1 MRVTAVGRL
10 RRGRAG
16 LAEVRVKDA
25 SGRPVARALV
35 RVNGRGLKSVTRRT
49 GAKGSVRMRLTPRRA
64 ATLTVTV
71 TRKGYRDARTTLVV
85 R

>member
-35 RVNGRGLKSVTRRT
+35 RVNGRGLRSVARRT
-49 GAKGSVRMRLTPRRA
+49 STKGTVRMRLTPRRA